1 MAYRRQ
7 LEDLINN
14 NGGEY
19 RGNLTRDITH
29 LIAREPSG
37 NKFNY
42 AGQWGIKTVSIEWI
56 TDSLARGM
64 ILDEASYSLLL
75 PPSDRGCTAWLRR
88 TVSTTSLSK
97 RPPESELGKPNSRKL
112 RRTASAKLSSESSGL
127 WSNIVGESVN
137 QGHAR
142 PDKWQDQNET
152 TAPLKSEGG
161 PPAISQTSGEQRS
174 QHDHGPG
181 PDTNYDPHKTPLR
194 GGIFGGKKLILH
206 GYTEKKVSGTWTT
219 LLFGSCIERCPLDQY
234 STETSA
240 IE

>member
-1 MAYRRQ
+1 MTYRRQ
-7 LEDLINN
+7 LEELINT

-42 AGQWGIKTVSIEWI
+42 AAQWGIKTVAVEWM

-75 PPSDRGCTAWLRR
+75 PPSDRGRTAWLRR
-88 TVSTTSLSK
+88 TMSTTSLGK

-137 QGHAR
+137 QEHAR
-142 PDKWQDQNET
+142 PDTWQDRNEK
-152 TAPLKSEGG
+152 TASVKSEGG
-161 PPAISQTSGEQRS
+161 PTVILQTSGEQRS
-174 QHDHGPG
+174 QHNHSPG
-181 PDTNYDPHKTPLR
+181 PDTNYDPNKLTQR
-194 GGIFGGKKLILH
+194 GGIFASKKFILH
-206 GYTEKKVSGTWTT
+206 GYTEKKVSGTWIT
-219 LLFGSCIERCPLDQY
+219 LV
-234 STETSA
+234 
-240 IE
+240 

>member
-29 LIAREPSG
+29 LVAREPSG

-75 PPSDRGCTAWLRR
+75 PPSARGRTAWLRR
-88 TVSTTSLSK
+88 TVSTTSLGK

-127 WSNIVGESVN
+127 WSNIVSESVN
-137 QGHAR
+137 QEHVR
-142 PDKWQDQNET
+142 PEKWQDQNENA
-152 TAPLKSEGG
+152 APVKSEDV
-161 PPAISQTSGEQRS
+161 ATAVLQTSGEQRS
-174 QHDHGPG
+174 QYDHGPG
-181 PDTNYDPHKTPLR
+181 PDTNYDPHKSSQR
-194 GGIFGGKKLILH
+194 GGIFGGKIFILY
-206 GYTEKKVSGTWTT
+206 GYPEKKVSGMWI
-219 LLFGSCIERCPLDQY
+219 SEM
-234 STETSA
+234 
-240 IE
+240 

>member
-29 LIAREPSG
+29 LVAKEPSG

-42 AGQWGIKTVSIEWI
+42 AGQWGIKTVSIEWM

-64 ILDEASYSLLL
+64 ILDETSYSLLL
-75 PPSDRGCTAWLRR
+75 PPSDRGRSAWLRR
-88 TVSTTSLSK
+88 TVSTTSVGK

-127 WSNIVGESVN
+127 WSNIVGESVD
-137 QGHAR
+137 QGHTR
-142 PDKWQDQNET
+142 PDKWQDE
-152 TAPLKSEGG
+152 TAPIKLEGG
-161 PPAISQTSGEQRS
+161 PTAISQTSGEQRS
-174 QHDHGPG
+174 QHDHDHA
-181 PDTNYDPHKTPLR
+181 PDPKYDPHKSAQN
-194 GGIFGGKKLILH
+194 GGIFGGKKFILH
-206 GYTEKKVSGTWTT
+206 GYTEKKVSGTWIT
-219 LLFGSCIERCPLDQY
+219 QV
-234 STETSA
+234 
-240 IE
+240 